1 MYTIA
6 AEFDNYRIL
15 CERDDDYDIEDL
27 KGDSYD
33 PIVNS
38 DIDPEKLRREEIA
51 FERAVKRYGVYFLVL
66 EVWNPAIGKGWEL
79 VDSCGGVVGKSGIKD
94 TIAEFKQQVL

>member
-51 FERAVKRYGVYFLVL
+51 FEQAVKRYGVYFLVL